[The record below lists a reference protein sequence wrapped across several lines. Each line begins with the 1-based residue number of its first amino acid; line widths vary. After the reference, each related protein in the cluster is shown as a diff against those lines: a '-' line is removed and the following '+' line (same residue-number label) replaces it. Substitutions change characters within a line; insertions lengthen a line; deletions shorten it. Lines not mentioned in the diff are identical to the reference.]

1 MKSLCVIGLGLI
13 GGSIAKDIKLR
24 KLAEVIYAFDKNTS
38 SLEKAKAAGWIDHAI
53 DDFND
58 IKDIKP
64 DLIIVATPLNSA
76 AKILYNLAQEES
88 LSNSI
93 LTDTA
98 SAKGFIYEQLKDIN
112 IKNIALSHPM
122 AGSHNASF
130 DASKENLFNNKKTII
145 VDAFKIDSENLT
157 IVEKFWQKLGS
168 ETIKMNVDE
177 HDYAVAYASHLPHLI
192 AFGLTDAIKNE
203 ANSGINESSAG
214 GLKEFLR
221 IAASDPDMWADI
233 LITNKEAIINSLNQ
247 FNTSIENLL
256 KNTESIEDL
265 KSNLYEIKK
274 FKEDKF

>member
-1 MKSLCVIGLGLI
+1 MKSVCVIGLGLI
-13 GGSIAKDIKLR
+13 GGSIVRDIKL
-24 KLAEVIYAFDKNTS
+24 KKIAETVYAYDKHPK
-38 SLEKAKAAGWIDHAI
+38 SLEKAKAAGWIDIVI
-53 DDFND
+53 DEFND

-64 DLIIVATPLNSA
+64 DFIIVATPINSA
-76 AKILYNLAQEES
+76 AKILFNLAQEES

-93 LTDTA
+93 LIDTA
-98 SAKGFIYEQLKDIN
+98 SAKGFIYNQLKDIKA
-112 IKNIALSHPM
+112 KNIVLSHPM
-122 AGSHNASF
+122 AGSHNSGF
-130 DASKENLFNNKKTII
+130 DASKEGLFNNKKTII
-145 VDAFKIDSENLT
+145 VDAFKIDSDNLT

-168 ETIKMNVDE
+168 EIIKMNVDE

-192 AFGLTDAIKNE
+192 SFGLTNAIKNE

-233 LITNKEAIINSLNQ
+233 LITNKEAIINSLNK

-256 KNTESIEDL
+256 KNTTSVEDL
-265 KSNLYEIKK
+265 KSSLYEIKK

>member
-1 MKSLCVIGLGLI
+1 MKSVCVIGLGLI
-13 GGSIAKDIKLR
+13 GGSIVRDIKLK
-24 KLAEVIYAFDKNTS
+24 KLAETVYAFDKHAK
-38 SLEKAKAAGWIDHAI
+38 SLEKAKAAGWIDFAI
-53 DDFND
+53 NEFND

-64 DLIIVATPLNSA
+64 DFIIVATPIKSA
-76 AKILYNLAQEES
+76 AKILLNLAQEES

-98 SAKGFIYEQLKDIN
+98 SAKGFIFEYLKN
-112 IKNIALSHPM
+112 IKVKNIVLSHPM
-122 AGSHNASF
+122 AGSHNSGF
-130 DASKENLFNNKKTII
+130 DASIEGLFNNKKTII
-145 VDAFKIDSENLT
+145 VDAFKIDSENLGM
-157 IVEKFWQKLGS
+157 VEQFWHKLGS

-203 ANSGINESSAG
+203 ANTNINESSAG

-256 KNTESIEDL
+256 KNTASVEDL
-265 KSNLYEIKK
+265 KSSLYEIKK

>member
-1 MKSLCVIGLGLI
+1 MKSVCIVGLGLI
-13 GGSIAKDIKLR
+13 GGSITRDIKLK
-24 KLAEVIYAFDKNTS
+24 KLAEVVYAFDKNAN
-38 SLEKAKAAGWIDHAI
+38 SLEKAKVAGWIDIAI
-53 DDFND
+53 DEFND

-64 DLIIVATPLNSA
+64 DLVIVATPIKST
-76 AKILYNLAQEES
+76 AKILFNLAQEES
-88 LSNSI
+88 LSNTI
-93 LTDTA
+93 LTDTS
-98 SAKGFIYEQLKDIN
+98 SAKGFIYKYLKN
-112 IKNIALSHPM
+112 IKVKNIVLSHPM
-122 AGSHNASF
+122 AGSHDSGF
-130 DASKENLFNNKKTII
+130 DASSENLFNNKKTII
-145 VDAFKIDSENLT
+145 VDAFKIDSKNLT

-168 ETIKMNVDE
+168 ETIRMNVDE

-203 ANSGINESSAG
+203 ANTDINESSAG

-247 FNTSIENLL
+247 FNISIENLL

>member
-1 MKSLCVIGLGLI
+1 M
-13 GGSIAKDIKLR
+13 
-24 KLAEVIYAFDKNTS
+24 N
-38 SLEKAKAAGWIDHAI
+38 
-53 DDFND
+53 
-58 IKDIKP
+58 
-64 DLIIVATPLNSA
+64 
-76 AKILYNLAQEES
+76 
-88 LSNSI
+88 
-93 LTDTA
+93 
-98 SAKGFIYEQLKDIN
+98 QLKDIKV
-112 IKNIALSHPM
+112 KNIVLSHPM
-122 AGSHNASF
+122 AGSHNSGF
-130 DASKENLFNNKKTII
+130 DASKEGLFNNKKTII

-157 IVEKFWQKLGS
+157 IVEKFWHKLGS

-203 ANSGINESSAG
+203 ANSDINESSAG

-247 FNTSIENLL
+247 FNISIENLL

-265 KSNLYEIKK
+265 KSSLYEIKK

>member
-1 MKSLCVIGLGLI
+1 MKSVCVIGLGLI
-13 GGSIAKDIKLR
+13 GGSIVRDIKLK
-24 KLAEVIYAFDKNTS
+24 KLAETVYAFDKHAK
-38 SLEKAKAAGWIDHAI
+38 SLEKAKAAGWIDFAI
-53 DDFND
+53 NEFND

-64 DLIIVATPLNSA
+64 DFIIVATPIKSA
-76 AKILYNLAQEES
+76 AKILLNLAQEES

-93 LTDTA
+93 FTDTA
-98 SAKGFIYEQLKDIN
+98 SAKGFVNEYLKDIKV
-112 IKNIALSHPM
+112 KNIVLSHPM
-122 AGSHNASF
+122 AGSHNSGF
-130 DASKENLFNNKKTII
+130 DASIEGLFNNKKTII
-145 VDAFKIDSENLT
+145 VDAFKIDSENLGM
-157 IVEKFWQKLGS
+157 VEQFWHKLGS

-203 ANSGINESSAG
+203 ANTNINESSAG

-256 KNTESIEDL
+256 KNTASVEDL
-265 KSNLYEIKK
+265 KSSLYEIKK

>member
-1 MKSLCVIGLGLI
+1 MKSVCVIGLGLI
-13 GGSIAKDIKLR
+13 GGSIVRDIKLK
-24 KLAEVIYAFDKNTS
+24 KLAETVYAYDKHPK
-38 SLEKAKAAGWIDHAI
+38 SLEKAKVAGWIDIAI
-53 DDFND
+53 DKFND

-64 DLIIVATPLNSA
+64 DLIIVATPIKSA
-76 AKILYNLAQEES
+76 AKILFNLAQEES

-98 SAKGFIYEQLKDIN
+98 SAKGFIYEYLKDIKV
-112 IKNIALSHPM
+112 KNIALSHPM
-122 AGSHNASF
+122 AGSHNSGF
-130 DASKENLFNNKKTII
+130 DASKEDLFNNKKTII
-145 VDAFKIDSENLT
+145 VDAFNISSENLA
-157 IVEKFWQKLGS
+157 IVEQLWQKLGS

-203 ANSGINESSAG
+203 ANSNINESSAG

-233 LITNKEAIINSLNQ
+233 LITNKETIINSLNQ
-247 FNTSIENLL
+247 FNTSIENLI
-256 KNTESIEDL
+256 KNTESVEDL
-265 KSNLYEIKK
+265 KSSLYEIKK

>member
-1 MKSLCVIGLGLI
+1 MKSVCVIGLGLI
-13 GGSIAKDIKLR
+13 GGSIVRDIKLK
-24 KLAEVIYAFDKNTS
+24 KLAETVYAFDKNAK
-38 SLEKAKAAGWIDHAI
+38 SLEKAKAAGWIDFAI
-53 DDFND
+53 NEFND

-64 DLIIVATPLNSA
+64 DFIIVATPIKSA
-76 AKILYNLAQEES
+76 AKILLNLAQEES

-93 LTDTA
+93 FTDTA
-98 SAKGFIYEQLKDIN
+98 SAKGFVYEYLKDIKV
-112 IKNIALSHPM
+112 KNIVLSHPM
-122 AGSHNASF
+122 AGSHNSGF
-130 DASKENLFNNKKTII
+130 DASIGGLFNNKKTII
-145 VDAFKIDSENLT
+145 VDAFKIDSENLA
-157 IVEKFWQKLGS
+157 IVEQFWHKLGS

-203 ANSGINESSAG
+203 ANTDINESSAG

-256 KNTESIEDL
+256 KNSASVEDL
-265 KSNLYEIKK
+265 KSSLYEIKK

>member
-1 MKSLCVIGLGLI
+1 MKSVCVIGLGLI
-13 GGSIAKDIKLR
+13 GGSIVRDIKLK
-24 KLAEVIYAFDKNTS
+24 KLAETVYAFDKHAK
-38 SLEKAKAAGWIDHAI
+38 SLEKAIAAGWIDFAI
-53 DDFND
+53 NEFND

-64 DLIIVATPLNSA
+64 DFIIVATPIKSA
-76 AKILYNLAQEES
+76 AKILLNLAQEES

-93 LTDTA
+93 FTDTA
-98 SAKGFIYEQLKDIN
+98 SAKGFICEYLKDIKV
-112 IKNIALSHPM
+112 KNIVLSHPM
-122 AGSHNASF
+122 AGSHNSGF
-130 DASKENLFNNKKTII
+130 DASIEGLFNNKKTII
-145 VDAFKIDSENLT
+145 VDAFKIDSENIA
-157 IVEKFWQKLGS
+157 IVEQFWHKLGS
-168 ETIKMNVDE
+168 KTIKMNVDE

-203 ANSGINESSAG
+203 ANADINESSAG

-256 KNTESIEDL
+256 KNTASVEDL
-265 KSNLYEIKK
+265 KSSLYEIKK

>member
-1 MKSLCVIGLGLI
+1 MKSLCIIGLGLI

-24 KLAEVIYAFDKNTS
+24 KLAELIYAFDKHAN
-38 SLEKAKAAGWIDHAI
+38 SLEKAKAAGWIDHSI
-53 DDFND
+53 NEFND

-64 DLIIVATPLNSA
+64 DFIIVATPIKSA
-76 AKILYNLAQEES
+76 AKILLNLAQEES

-98 SAKGFIYEQLKDIN
+98 SAKGFIYEYLRDIKV
-112 IKNIALSHPM
+112 KNIVLSHPM
-122 AGSHNASF
+122 AGSNNSGF
-130 DASKENLFNNKKTII
+130 DASKEGLFNNKKTII
-145 VDAFKIDSENLT
+145 VDAFKIDSENLA
-157 IVEKFWQKLGS
+157 IVEQFWQKLGS

-203 ANSGINESSAG
+203 ANSNINESSAG

-256 KNTESIEDL
+256 KNTESVEDL
-265 KSNLYEIKK
+265 KSSLYEIKK

>member
-1 MKSLCVIGLGLI
+1 MKSVCVIGLGLI
-13 GGSIAKDIKLR
+13 GGSIVRDIKLK
-24 KLAEVIYAFDKNTS
+24 KLAETVYAYDKHAK
-38 SLEKAKAAGWIDHAI
+38 SLDKAKAAGWIDFAI
-53 DDFND
+53 NEFND
-58 IKDIKP
+58 IKNIKP
-64 DLIIVATPLNSA
+64 NFIIVATPIKSA
-76 AKILYNLAQEES
+76 AKILLNLAQEES

-98 SAKGFIYEQLKDIN
+98 SAKGFIYEYLKDIKV
-112 IKNIALSHPM
+112 KNIVLSHPM
-122 AGSHNASF
+122 AGSHNSGF
-130 DASKENLFNNKKTII
+130 DTSKEDLFDNKKTII
-145 VDAFKIDSENLT
+145 VDAFKIDSENLA
-157 IVEKFWQKLGS
+157 IVEQFWHKLGS

-192 AFGLTDAIKNE
+192 AFGLTDSIKNE
-203 ANSGINESSAG
+203 ANTDINESSAG

-256 KNTESIEDL
+256 KNTASVEDL
-265 KSNLYEIKK
+265 KSSLYEIKK

>member
-1 MKSLCVIGLGLI
+1 MKSVCVIGLGLI
-13 GGSIAKDIKLR
+13 GGSIIRDIKLK
-24 KLAEVIYAFDKNTS
+24 KLAEVIYAFDKNADF
-38 SLEKAKAAGWIDHAI
+38 LEKAKAAGWIDHAI
-53 DDFND
+53 DDFKD
-58 IKDIKP
+58 IKDIQP
-64 DLIIVATPLNSA
+64 DMIIVATPINST
-76 AKILYNLAQEES
+76 AKILFNLALEES

-98 SAKGFIYEQLKDIN
+98 SAKGFIYEQLKDIKV
-112 IKNIALSHPM
+112 KNIALSHPM
-122 AGSHNASF
+122 AGSHNAGF
-130 DASKENLFNNKKTII
+130 DASKEGLFNNKKTII

-203 ANSGINESSAG
+203 ANSGINKSSAG

-247 FNTSIENLL
+247 FNISIENLL
-256 KNTESIEDL
+256 KDTESIEDL